1 MLRGKFLAAL
11 RDAEDRG
18 ALERDPAAGAAQ
30 RDERRRALAGHA
42 WGVYAKTPPAGWMIW
57 PRRPADGCAL
67 HPLTSSSGTRVPD
80 RELGFLLTA
89 HFDVSTMQPSSVQSF
104 VRFPLTQLLA
114 SGGHVRVLRALLS
127 HGAAHAPSD
136 CAMTARSV
144 RNTLDALVAQGAVKV
159 MGPAGARR
167 FAPALDR
174 PLVSAL
180 ARLFEAERQHW
191 QWLQE
196 QLRDG
201 LAAEKEIRSA
211 WLYGSVARGTDEPRS
226 DMGVALVLARDSDD
240 ASRQVRDAVQVL
252 GERLADLARLGHR

>member
-1 MLRGKFLAAL
+1 M
-11 RDAEDRG
+11 
-18 ALERDPAAGAAQ
+18 
-30 RDERRRALAGHA
+30 HI
-42 WGVYAKTPPAGWMIW
+42 Y
-57 PRRPADGCAL
+57 
-67 HPLTSSSGTRVPD
+67 
-80 RELGFLLTA
+80 
-89 HFDVSTMQPSSVQSF
+89 DVSTMQPSSVQSF

-127 HGAAHAPSD
+127 HGGAQSAAQLASD
-136 CAMTARSV
+136 CAMTARGV

-159 MGPAGARR
+159 MGPAGARL

-180 ARLFEAERQHW
+180 AQLFEAERQHW

-226 DMGVALVLARDSDD
+226 DMDVALVLSNDSVD
-240 ASRQVRDAVQVL
+240 ASRQVRDAMQVL
-252 GERLADLARLGHR
+252 GERLGVQISTVVLAPTELAKLPPSDHWWSEVRRDAKVLKGVAPAKEAARCAKAAQPA